1 MKLLFENW
9 RRYVLNELTLDQV
22 KERLAGNF
30 IKKIIKSNAYEFMKD
45 YEKDYPQDSKVHK
58 MILEDEVVVEVF
70 ARVYADVLERMIMFI
85 DLDEKLLH

>member
-58 MILEDEVVVEVF
+58 MILED
-70 ARVYADVLERMIMFI
+70 
-85 DLDEKLLH
+85 